1 MYKTNFNERSVIK
14 FKHFSRRGYSLFSVL
29 GKEVVI
35 GVLSVATLQHAT
47 AKSMS
52 NEGIKASN
60 DSTQLNQSRVVA
72 MDEVCITGSRAPLA
86 VSEQVRKVTVLGGDE
101 LQHAPVQS
109 VNDLIKYAAGVRRK
123 ATRTYW
129 CADRC

>member
-1 MYKTNFNERSVIK
+1 MYKTNFNKRSVIK

-60 DSTQLNQSRVVA
+60 DSTN
-72 MDEVCITGSRAPLA
+72 RAL
-86 VSEQVRKVTVLGGDE
+86 
-101 LQHAPVQS
+101 
-109 VNDLIKYAAGVRRK
+109 
-123 ATRTYW
+123 
-129 CADRC
+129 